1 MAITDRAAAQVLVAA
16 VHMTRVTEV
25 AALIPVFRATRII
38 RAVLIKVAKVVTIN
52 NLAKGVSNSSN
63 LGIRVIQ
70 NS

>member
-1 MAITDRAAAQVLVAA
+1 MV
-16 VHMTRVTEV
+16 RVMEV
-25 AALIPVFRATRII
+25 AALVPVFRATRII

-63 LGIRVIQ
+63 LDIRVIQ